1 MRIENRSEWDNDL
14 IERTIGEAISAY
26 EAVFPTPGEDVMFVV
41 FDKQEEYLDYL
52 NGYSGEEHHFV
63 VEENFAC
70 SFVFPENEADDPVIT
85 ILAEDERTSMFL
97 FTYFQE
103 KDQGSKRDMDLGFV
117 DDEIRSFRLQEFFY
131 LSEMI
136 MYEYSRLSSYSEMMH
151 DWTTNFETWFD
162 LDYILHDTLLSNYRS
177 VMAVLKMA
185 EPYLD
190 ARDLHSFW
198 NALSMKYSTEMNQG
212 HERNQ
217 EAIKELDAYLSKS
230 LREEK
235 ADVDPEIDVDSIWRK
250 LSHASENGQWY
261 GSYYSGAESDQES
274 DLDLL
279 DLEEEPSFHREEE
292 SYYEPEEDWRL
303 TADDMEGF
311 IKEFPE
317 YEMDLLYVIRQPEA
331 FFEGAQFFGCAQGV
345 YDYLKGRMGFA
356 DDTWRMP
363 ERNLYI
369 RNVIGIPFYEYV
381 DPTEER
387 SVVNSLKM
395 ITMLHH
401 IEDDFKRLE
410 EKEGMK

>member
-1 MRIENRSEWDNDL
+1 MRIENRSEWDNAL

-52 NGYSGEEHHFV
+52 NGYSGEEQHFV

-70 SFVFPENEADDPVIT
+70 SFVFPENESDDPVIT

-261 GSYYSGAESDQES
+261 GSYYSGVETDQES
-274 DLDLL
+274 DLDLF
-279 DLEEEPSFHREEE
+279 DLEEEPSFHWEEE

-317 YEMDLLYVIRQPEA
+317 YEMDLMYVIRQPEA